1 MHKLATMFFI
11 AACATSHWASG
22 QNSPQVTAP
31 SAICPAPSELKI
43 ASLYGTWILEIS
55 SADGTQVLQRGR
67 VELEKNPEYPGSV
80 SGWMH
85 VQERKIFVAGDLSQG
100 EVSLEESDD
109 GTRISAVWE
118 GAVAEGSCGKAIT
131 GTRRAGETMTT
142 FVLRRSSGW
151 N

>member
-1 MHKLATMFFI
+1 MKKLLTMFCI

-22 QNSPQVTAP
+22 QNAPQNTSPDTR
-31 SAICPAPSELKI
+31 CPAPSELKI
-43 ASLYGTWILEIS
+43 SSLYGTWVLEIS
-55 SADGTQVLQRGR
+55 SEDGTRILQRGR
-67 VELEKNPEYPGSV
+67 VELEKNPEYAGSV
-80 SGWMH
+80 SGWMYL
-85 VQERKIFVAGDLSQG
+85 QDRKIFVAGDLSQG

-118 GAVAEGSCGKAIT
+118 GAVADGSCGKAIT
-131 GTRRAGETMTT
+131 GTRRVGEVMTT

>member
-1 MHKLATMFFI
+1 MAN
-11 AACATSHWASG
+11 G
-22 QNSPQVTAP
+22 QNAPQNTAP
-31 SAICPAPSELKI
+31 NTSCPAPSELKI
-43 ASLYGTWILEIS
+43 ASLYGTWVLEIS

-67 VELEKNPEYPGSV
+67 VELEKNPEFAGSV
-80 SGWMH
+80 SGWMYL
-85 VQERKIFVAGDLSQG
+85 QDRKIFVAGDLSKG

-118 GAVAEGSCGKAIT
+118 GSMAEGSCGKAIT
-131 GTRRAGETMTT
+131 GTRRVGEAMTS

>member
-1 MHKLATMFFI
+1 MHKLFTIFFI
-11 AACATSHWASG
+11 ATCANSHWANG
-22 QNSPQVTAP
+22 QNTPQNTAP
-31 SAICPAPSELKI
+31 STTCPSPSELKI
-43 ASLYGTWILEIS
+43 ASLYGTWVLEIS
-55 SADGTQVLQRGR
+55 SADGAQILQRGR
-67 VELEKNPEYPGSV
+67 LELEKNPEYAGSV
-80 SGWMH
+80 SGWMV
-85 VQERKIFVAGDLSQG
+85 VQDRKIFVAGDLSQG

-131 GTRRAGETMTT
+131 GTRRVGEVITT